1 MLTFYF
7 LCLVIIIL
15 LLIGGYDATMRL
27 VSYLDLQVRYQMIRI
42 RSYFL
47 MRKVRK
53 EFMKSRET
61 LLKDLEKTTNGKSGM
76 P

>member
-7 LCLVIIIL
+7 LCLTIIIL
-15 LLIGGYDATMRL
+15 LIIGGFDATMRL
-27 VSYLDLQVRYQMIRI
+27 VSYLDLQVRFQIIRI

-61 LLKDLEKTTNGKSGM
+61 LLKEVEKTTNAK
-76 P
+76 

>member
-15 LLIGGYDATMRL
+15 LIIGGYDATMRL
-27 VSYLDLQVRYQMIRI
+27 VSYLDLQVRFQIIRI

-47 MRKVRK
+47 MKKLRRDLIKD
-53 EFMKSRET
+53 RET
-61 LLKDLEKTTNGKSGM
+61 LLKDLEKTTNGK
-76 P
+76 